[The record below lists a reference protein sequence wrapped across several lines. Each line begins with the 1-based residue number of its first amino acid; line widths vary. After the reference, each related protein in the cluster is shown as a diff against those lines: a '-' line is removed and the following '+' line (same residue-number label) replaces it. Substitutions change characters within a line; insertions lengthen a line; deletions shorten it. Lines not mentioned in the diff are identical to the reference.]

1 MACSL
6 VLSAIIA
13 ATSSEPSP
21 SRFVIAGYAPDY
33 RLESLDLTALAHNLT
48 DVLLFSIAPTPQGT
62 IDPGGITQ
70 IHHMRAARAKK
81 AAPHLRVLVSMG
93 GGGRSAAFPQAVG
106 SRQRREALAKAL
118 VKYCKR
124 GKLDG
129 ADIDYEAAL
138 GPTELRNLVGFLK
151 LLRHAFDA
159 AAPPLQLTMAVHP
172 QHAEALAPAYAHVHR
187 VHLMA
192 YGQSPRLELCHA
204 PFPQPGR
211 SALLVAL
218 RLSPP
223 FRLGPADLPGAEGHA
238 APAPVRAAIDGML
251 AAGCPR
257 AKLVLGLPFY
267 GRSLEQ
273 PGHVVPRVRARVRAR
288 ARVKEQPGRVA
299 TTYEELLP

>member
-1 MACSL
+1 MACTFL
-6 VLSAIIA
+6 LSAVIA
-13 ATSSEPSP
+13 ATSPEPAS
-21 SRFVIAGYAPDY
+21 SRFIIAGYAPDY
-33 RLESLDLTALAHNLT
+33 RLESLDLSALAHNLT

-81 AAPHLRVLVSMG
+81 AAPHLRTLVSMG

-118 VKYCKR
+118 VKYCRR

-138 GPTELRNLVGFLK
+138 GPTELRNLVAFLK
-151 LLRHAFDA
+151 LLRQAFDA
-159 AAPPLQLTMAVHP
+159 ASPPLQLTMAVHP

-192 YGQSPRLELCHA
+192 YGQSPQLELGDA
-204 PFPQPGR
+204 PLPQPGS
-211 SALLVAL
+211 SALLPAL

-223 FRLGPADLPGAEGHA
+223 FRLGPTDLPGAEGHA
-238 APAPVRAAIDGML
+238 APAPVRAAVDGML

-273 PGHVVPRVRARVRAR
+273 PGL
-288 ARVKEQPGRVA
+288 VA
-299 TTYEELLP
+299 TYDELLA

>member
-62 IDPGGITQ
+62 IDPGDITQ

-151 LLRHAFDA
+151 LLRQAFDA

-192 YGQSPRLELCHA
+192 YGQSPRLELCDA
-204 PFPQPGR
+204 SLTQPGS
-211 SALLVAL
+211 SALLPAL

-223 FRLGPADLPGAEGHA
+223 FRLGPTDLPGAEGHA
-238 APAPVRAAIDGML
+238 APAPVRAAVDGML

-273 PGHVVPRVRARVRAR
+273 PGP
-288 ARVKEQPGRVA
+288 VA
-299 TTYEELLP
+299 TYDELLA